1 MFSFKNLTKLCS
13 PAIFYFTV
21 SMLFIFIAL
30 IQNLGNTKSYK
41 LWHYSASVSS
51 TIFIFALKLI
61 YIFFW
66 TWLLN
71 LICKDGHSGISWILV
86 FLPIIL
92 LALLMISLLIGL

>member
-13 PAIFYFTV
+13 PALFYFTV
-21 SMLFIFIAL
+21 SMLFIFLAI
-30 IQNLGNTKSYK
+30 IQNLGNSTSYS
-41 LWHYSASVSS
+41 LGNLTATVSS
-51 TIFIFALKLI
+51 TILIFSLKLV

-71 LICKDGHSGISWILV
+71 LICKDGHSGISWILI

-92 LALLMISLLIGL
+92 FALLMISLLLGL